1 MRLVALPQRGQKPL
15 VDSHQRACMAMP
27 PSDSSGSGKRAPRI
41 GIIVSR
47 ARPGGGAVSAATGT
61 TQHGSSR

>member
-1 MRLVALPQRGQKPL
+1 
-15 VDSHQRACMAMP
+15 MAMP
-27 PSDSSGSGKRAPRI
+27 PSESSGSGKRAPRI

-47 ARPGGGAVSAATGT
+47 VSPGGGAASAATGT